1 MIAEASLSGV
11 APAAVPR
18 YAPREP
24 ERAMYVLHYA
34 PDNASLIVRLAL
46 EELGLAYRCMLVD
59 RARRAQDSAAYRR
72 LNPAG
77 LFPALETPQGPMS
90 ETGAILLWLSE
101 THGALAP
108 APRSAERRRFL
119 TWLFFTANTLHADA
133 RLLFYPER
141 HAGRGADMVAFSAAT
156 EARIARHVALLE
168 DVAAERPDWLSPEAP
183 SVLGYYVVTLMRW
196 LALYPADRAGWFD
209 LAARPAL
216 HSLAAALENRPAAR
230 RAAEAEGLGATIF
243 TKPSYACPPEGS
255 AT

>member
-1 MIAEASLSGV
+1 MIAKASFSGF
-11 APAAVPR
+11 ALGPVPR
-18 YAPREP
+18 YSLTEP

-46 EELGLAYRCMLVD
+46 EEMGLTYRCVLVD
-59 RARRAQDSAAYRR
+59 RARRAQDSAAYRS

-77 LFPALETPQGPMS
+77 LIPALETPQGPMS

-101 THGALAP
+101 THDALAP

-119 TWLFFTANTLHADA
+119 TWLFFTANTLHADI

-141 HAGRGADMVAFSAAT
+141 HAGRGADVAAFFAAT
-156 EARIARHVALLE
+156 QVRTARHVALLE
-168 DVAAERPDWLSPEAP
+168 DVAADSPDWLSPAAP

-209 LAARPAL
+209 LAAHPAL
-216 HSLAAALENRPAAR
+216 HTLAAALESRPAAR
-230 RAAEAEGLGATIF
+230 RAAEAEGLGSTIF
-243 TKPSYACPPEGS
+243 TKPSYARPPEGS